1 MSNLVV
7 VVLWFFWSY
16 RMILKKELYLQVP
29 SIIRTSFKF
38 GLNRLQIK
46 SANSMQTRHTV
57 LYSWHNH
64 VYRWFIPLFIGFIG
78 FPTIRLVVQ
87 DFFRNH
93 PQYHCIRKKYCL
105 EIRIIRFNKVP
116 PIPILIIFH
125 HFFPWNYGS
134 LAMGIPKSASSM
146 SRGPKTA
153 ALDTRTCSDLRRKPW
168 DQSCLDFFMGK
179 TMGFFPWKNPWMI
192 A

>member
-78 FPTIRLVVQ
+78 FQPSVWSCRFLPQPSTVSL
-87 DFFRNH
+87 H
-93 PQYHCIRKKYCL
+93 PKKIL
-105 EIRIIRFNKVP
+105 SGNKDNKVP
-116 PIPILIIFH
+116 SIPILIISH
-125 HFFPWNYGS
+125 HFSSFFIIFYHFS
-134 LAMGIPKSASSM
+134 LFFIMKLWQPGCGHPEVLIHESWAQDRCTGHQ
-146 SRGPKTA
+146 
-153 ALDTRTCSDLRRKPW
+153 DVLRP
-168 DQSCLDFFMGK
+168 
-179 TMGFFPWKNPWMI
+179 
-192 A
+192 

>member
-78 FPTIRLVVQ
+78 FQPSKVVQ

-105 EIRIIRFNKVP
+105 EIRIIRYLQFRFSSF
-116 PIPILIIFH
+116 LIIFPH
-125 HFFPWNYGS
+125 ETMAAW
-134 LAMGIPKSASSM
+134 LWAMAEVCLIHESWAQDRCTGHQDM
-146 SRGPKTA
+146 
-153 ALDTRTCSDLRRKPW
+153 LRP
-168 DQSCLDFFMGK
+168 
-179 TMGFFPWKNPWMI
+179 
-192 A
+192 